1 MADQM
6 DFDTEQERD
15 LFHAAVLGED
25 CREFLRTPVGRY
37 LLHRAKIQ
45 IGQAEVD
52 ALEVDPDGWGG
63 WFRARRKLRQ
73 IRERA
78 AVARAFIN
86 WMAEAIEAGNVAVKE
101 LDDRKA

>member
-1 MADQM
+1 MADH
-6 DFDTEQERD
+6 DFESDADRE
-15 LFHAAVLGED
+15 LFATAVLGED

-37 LLHRAKIQ
+37 LHHRAKQQ
-45 IGQAEVD
+45 ILQAEVD
-52 ALEVDPDGWGG
+52 ALQVDPDGWGG

-86 WMAEAIEAGNVAVKE
+86 WMAEAIEAGDTAVKE
-101 LDDRKA
+101 LDERRP